1 MYSYVQ
7 VYPDKM
13 NTMDTCM
20 NLCTHV
26 NIYRHWI
33 KEAGLT
39 MEVKLFTKP
48 IDSDERDIREHK
60 EDTNCS

>member
-1 MYSYVQ
+1 
-7 VYPDKM
+7 
-13 NTMDTCM
+13 
-20 NLCTHV
+20 V